1 MRLILAFLA
10 VAQVRL
16 AKFDLVRS
24 DMLAD
29 QADEALWRVEER
41 MRLAF
46 QLAERACLRRA
57 SCAE

>member
-16 AKFDLVRS
+16 SKLDLARS
-24 DMLAD
+24 DILAD
-29 QADEALWRVEER
+29 QADEALRRGEER

-46 QLAERACLRRA
+46 QLAERARLRA
-57 SCAE
+57 

>member
-10 VAQVRL
+10 LAQVRL
-16 AKFDLVRS
+16 SKLDLARS

-29 QADEALWRVEER
+29 QADEALRRGEER

-46 QLAERACLRRA
+46 SLAERARLRT
-57 SCAE
+57 